1 MMLDYITLFFSLF
14 ALYLGAKLLTEGAR
28 HLAKVANVSDFV
40 IGVTIVA
47 FGTSL
52 PELASS
58 IFAMLS
64 GHPGIVVGNVLG
76 SNVANIGLALGLAG
90 MLYPFYVSR
99 QIIDIDIPF
108 FLASSIAT
116 LVVFIDLQLNRIEG
130 FFLILMYMAF
140 LQHEI
145 SQQNE
150 SPKTVKGKI
159 DYKQILG
166 LCSGIVLLYLGARFL
181 IPSLLGISME
191 LGINESLV
199 AFFLLAIGT
208 SLPEIAT
215 SILAAKA
222 GKADMAIGNALGSN
236 AFNSLI
242 ILGSSSLI
250 GVIPVGSSFLI
261 STLPTMILLSILLGF
276 MSLNNRITR
285 LEGVFLF
292 LIYCILVINLL

>member
-1 MMLDYITLFFSLF
+1 M
-14 ALYLGAKLLTEGAR
+14 
-28 HLAKVANVSDFV
+28 
-40 IGVTIVA
+40 A

-58 IFAMLS
+58 ILAMLS

-90 MLYPFYVSR
+90 MLYPVYVSR

-108 FLASSIAT
+108 FLASAVAT
-116 LVVFIDLQLNRIEG
+116 QVVFIDLQLNRIEG
-130 FFLILMYMAF
+130 LILISMYMAF

-150 SPKTVKGKI
+150 SRRPGRESWTTSRSWACAWNCAPAPRC
-159 DYKQILG
+159 QI
-166 LCSGIVLLYLGARFL
+166 SHPFASWHI
-181 IPSLLGISME
+181 ME

-236 AFNSLI
+236 AFNSLVV
-242 ILGSSSLI
+242 LGSSSLI
-250 GVIPVGSSFLI
+250 GVIPVESSFLT

-285 LEGVFLF
+285 LEGCLAALDLLHIGRKSSLKSLHPVRNLFTSIKAFFLYGYTCRCRGKAGIG
-292 LIYCILVINLL
+292 LQGLLQLLLF